1 MVQKRK
7 VDAFFEIPNELVEFI
22 KREIGEDDD
31 RITHVEDLLKQRM
44 HFDQHMPKNYDKAM
58 ARNFIRGAKFNLE
71 ITRRKLEGYFLAKHT
86 FPLFYHNRNPNCKDL
101 LRACDTVNIARMPKL
116 TQDGERVCILSL
128 ADSNPNNFEVVD
140 VLKLFWML
148 YDLTLTCTFPIVS
161 EIFIFDC
168 AGIKPDHLVKLLSA
182 PFKNSISILQDAYAA
197 RVSQLHVVNC
207 PPMAEKMIAA
217 IRPLIHEKVK
227 KRFIVHKGVE
237 SLLNHLQPKVLPVEY
252 GGHLESIRDYS
263 RSWQEILVENADWFE
278 GQEGVKITGT
288 PPKKNKFNN
297 KNLEGSF
304 RQLNID

>member
-7 VDAFFEIPNELVEFI
+7 VDAFFEAPNELVEFI

-31 RITHVEDLLKQRM
+31 RIKHVEDLLQQRV
-44 HFDQHMPKNYDKAM
+44 HFDKHMPKNYDKAM

-71 ITRRKLEGYFLAKHT
+71 ITRRKLEGYFLAKKA
-86 FPLFYHNRNPNCKDL
+86 FPMFYHNRNPNCKDL
-101 LRACDTVNIARMPKL
+101 LRAFDTVNIARMPKL

-128 ADSNPNNFEVVD
+128 ADSNPDNFIMLD

-148 YDLTLTCTFPIVS
+148 YDLTLTCDLPITS

-168 AGIKPDHLVKLLSA
+168 ASAKPEHLVKFLSSS
-182 PFKNSISILQDAYAA
+182 FKNSVSILQDAYAA

-207 PPMAEKMIAA
+207 PTMAEKVIAA
-217 IRPLIHEKVK
+217 VRPLIHEKVK

-237 SLLNHLQPKVLPVEY
+237 SLLNHLQPKVLPAEY

-263 RSWQEILVENADWFE
+263 RSWQEILVANADWFE
-278 GQEGVKITGT
+278 GQEGVTITGT
-288 PPKKNKFNN
+288 PPRGINKFDNG
-297 KNLEGSF
+297 LEGSF